1 MVAAVLVRVSG
12 TPFAVV
18 VTPQAR
24 KGFYGLARIA
34 CRVGEIDRD
43 VGVYRQ
49 AQPIGQIEGVID
61 GLCALLP
68 DALALQTMAP
78 LGRNC
83 LNWGYYY
90 LYVVCSTLYHVE
102 APALQ
107 GFTGFSRGNVLIMS
121 VWLVC
126 RVLTHALC
134 VKSFAL

>member
-1 MVAAVLVRVSG
+1 MAAVFVGVSG

-24 KGFYGLARIA
+24 KGFHGVAWIA

-49 AQPIGQIEGVID
+49 AQPVGQIEGVVD

-68 DALALQTMAP
+68 DALALQTVAP

-90 LYVVCSTLYHVE
+90 LYVPRDPLYHVD
-102 APALQ
+102 APP
-107 GFTGFSRGNVLIMS
+107 
-121 VWLVC
+121 
-126 RVLTHALC
+126 
-134 VKSFAL
+134 